1 MDKKIL
7 EEKLDNVALFSW
19 LTGVLTIIFY
29 NIINKGIDYLE
40 ISPAWIGTLL
50 SILISAIF
58 IFISFIIAMLISR
71 KFRDKEE

>member
-7 EEKLDNVALFSW
+7 EEKSDNVALFSW
-19 LTGVLTIIFY
+19 LTGVLTINFY